1 MPLPERH
8 FLGWTESAA
17 LSVARWLYERRDTLA
32 TNQSGVLDFTNT
44 LVIVPG
50 AGARRQVL
58 AALRK
63 IIQGAMIPPSMAT
76 PGKFMVN
83 AFETPAGSV
92 VAGPLERLTAICKAL
107 AKNNALREQLL
118 PNARATTLAALARP
132 AKRLLDVIDRADDAH
147 KSVAEISRLEILHN
161 SPSMARSWENLAQ
174 LHAEMKRELQDMGA
188 LVNVRMLERSDVI
201 DLADTARWKPK
212 CGALVL
218 AGLPDFARNVSF
230 AAESLANAQFNGQPT
245 QVHALVL
252 APASE
257 AAKFDHLGV
266 VIGGD
271 NGFTS
276 GPDIHDNMIEVAG
289 DPADQAAATVARYC
303 KLTGAVDTGDTCIVL
318 ADESLLPNMARAFA
332 QHGRGVHSGG
342 GIAFVQTEVGQCLQ
356 RLEAATSGG
365 QASQLIEFIRVP
377 AITRGIIMDG
387 DTSGDNFGET
397 VIDTTIQSPI
407 QNLERLLVDCKATSI
422 EQFWPQ
428 LKAKNGAKNL
438 AIALENQFKDW
449 FACMSPAANEKRPL
463 GARWNQLQEWIS
475 CQFASNTNPI
485 TTRAC
490 LECVKA
496 LQRAQESMAA
506 LELASAPDAL
516 SIALL
521 LCADISVP
529 DPSDGQNVDTVG
541 WLETLFEP
549 CKKFV
554 LTGVFEGSLPSAAQV
569 DGWLNESIR
578 AAIGLPTRGA
588 RFARDAYLLSALVA
602 RAHVANVN
610 AAHMGASGLAIIAGQ
625 LGGDGEPLKP
635 SRLLLP
641 KDEIAIAHRILLLL
655 PHDAD
660 GAAIKRMRPDEA
672 HSAAFCSAFSV
683 KPQPRAENKN
693 QMPRAISVTDFA
705 VHIDN
710 PYRYWLE
717 KVLKLSAPELDQ
729 VELNA
734 AEFGTLFHAAAQSLN
749 TPTIQSLD
757 FNNANDEKQ
766 CVREMMQVSHALA
779 QKSYGVD
786 LTLPIRLALLEL
798 HNRLPALVA
807 WHAAQLRAGWRIVA
821 TEWPSKYEDATAML
835 DVDGSMQAIKFRV
848 DRIDFHPNHGWRII
862 DYKSSDGGFVVQG
875 KGSKVLRGAKWFDL
889 QLPLYKFL
897 LPQIAAHHADL
908 SGLAT
913 ATSDKIE
920 VGVLSVPASNLPP
933 QWCPL
938 LEPIDGAIA
947 EAKRIVR
954 EIRAGAFPDSGR
966 DPSGKFERVRR
977 ALCLPMFGEDSDDDQ
992 DTDQVTDQNSDQ
1004 DSEGSAT

>member
-17 LSVARWLYERRDTLA
+17 LSVARWLHERRDTLA

-44 LVIVPG
+44 LVVVPG

-188 LVNVRMLERSDVI
+188 LVNVRMLERSEVI

-230 AAESLANAQFNGQPT
+230 AAESLAKARFNGQPT

-377 AITRGIIMDG
+377 AITRGIIMGG

-407 QNLERLLVDCKATSI
+407 QTLERLLVDCKATSI

-428 LKAKNGAKNL
+428 LKAKNGSKNL

-449 FACMSPAANEKRPL
+449 FACMSPAANEQRPL

-475 CQFASNTNPI
+475 YKFASNTNPI

-529 DPSDGQNVDTVG
+529 DPSDAQNVDTVG

-569 DGWLNESIR
+569 DGWFNESIR

-610 AAHMGASGLAIIAGQ
+610 AAQMDTSGLAIIAGQ

-641 KDEIAIAHRILLLL
+641 KDEIAIAHRILLFL

-660 GAAIKRMRPDEA
+660 GAAIKRMRPVPKNSPA
-672 HSAAFCSAFSV
+672 TSSAFAL
-683 KPQPRAENKN
+683 KPQPRDENKN
-693 QMPRAISVTDFA
+693 EMPSAISVTDFA

-734 AEFGTLFHAAAQSLN
+734 AEFGTLLHAAAQA
-749 TPTIQSLD
+749 LD
-757 FNNANDEKQ
+757 GDAIKLLDCNHANYEAQ
-766 CVREMMQVSHALA
+766 CVQTIMQVARERA
-779 QKSYGVD
+779 QTKYGGD
-786 LTLPIRLALLEL
+786 LTLSIRLALLEL
-798 HNRLPALVA
+798 QNRLPALVT
-807 WHAAQLRAGWRIVA
+807 WHAAQLRAGWRVVA
-821 TEWPSKYEDATAML
+821 TEWPRAQDDALATL
-835 DVDGSMQAIKFRV
+835 DVDGSPQIIKFRV
-848 DRIDFHPNHGWRII
+848 DRIDFHDQRGWRII
-862 DYKSSDGGFVVQG
+862 DYKSSDGGFSI
-875 KGSKVLRGAKWFDL
+875 KDKVLRGGKWIDL

-897 LPQIAAHHADL
+897 LPQIAAQHAEL
-908 SGLAT
+908 AGLAS

-920 VGVLSVPASNLPP
+920 VGVLSVPASNMEPV
-933 QWCPL
+933 WCPL
-938 LEPIDGAIA
+938 LEPIDTAV
-947 EAKRIVR
+947 EQAKRIVR
-954 EIRAGAFPDSGR
+954 EIRAGTFPDTGR
-966 DPSGKFERVRR
+966 DPSRKFDRVRR
-977 ALCLPMFGEDSDDDQ
+977 ALCLPIFDQ
-992 DTDQVTDQNSDQ
+992 ESAQEEAA
-1004 DSEGSAT
+1004 EGVAT

>member
-17 LSVARWLYERRDTLA
+17 LSVAQWLYQRRDTLA
-32 TNQSGVLDFTNT
+32 TNLSGVLDFTNT

-107 AKNNALREQLL
+107 AKNNSLREQLL

-161 SPSMARSWENLAQ
+161 SPSMERSWENLAQ

-230 AAESLANAQFNGQPT
+230 AAESLAKARFNGQPT

-276 GPDIHDNMIEVAG
+276 GPDIHDSMIEVAG

-342 GIAFVQTEVGQCLQ
+342 GISFAQTEVGQCLQ

-387 DTSGDNFGET
+387 DTSGDNFGDNFGET
-397 VIDTTIQSPI
+397 GIDTTIQSPI
-407 QNLERLLVDCKATSI
+407 QTLEKLLVDCKATSI

-449 FACMSPAANEKRPL
+449 FACMSPAANEQRPL
-463 GARWNQLQEWIS
+463 GARWNQLQEWIRY
-475 CQFASNTNPI
+475 QFASNTNPI

-490 LECVKA
+490 LECVNA

-660 GAAIKRMRPDEA
+660 GAAIKRMRPA
-672 HSAAFCSAFSV
+672 PKNSPATFSAFAV
-683 KPQPRAENKN
+683 KPQPRDENKN
-693 QMPRAISVTDFA
+693 EMPRAISVTDFA

-734 AEFGTLFHAAAQSLN
+734 AEFGTLLHAAAQA
-749 TPTIQSLD
+749 LD
-757 FNNANDEKQ
+757 GDAIKLLDCNHANYEAQ
-766 CVREMMQVSHALA
+766 CVQTIMQVARERA
-779 QKSYGVD
+779 QTKYGGD
-786 LTLPIRLALLEL
+786 LTLSIRLALLEL
-798 HNRLPALVA
+798 QNRLPALVT
-807 WHAAQLRAGWRIVA
+807 WHAAQLRAGWRVVA
-821 TEWPSKYEDATAML
+821 TEWPRAQDDALATL
-835 DVDGSMQAIKFRV
+835 DVDGSPQIIKFRV
-848 DRIDFHPNHGWRII
+848 DRIDFHDQRGWRII
-862 DYKSSDGGFVVQG
+862 DYKSSDGGFSI
-875 KGSKVLRGAKWFDL
+875 KDKVLRGGKWIDL

-897 LPQIAAHHADL
+897 LPQIAAQHAEL
-908 SGLAT
+908 AGLAS

-920 VGVLSVPASNLPP
+920 VGVLSVPASNMEPV
-933 QWCPL
+933 WCPL
-938 LEPIDGAIA
+938 LEPIDTAV
-947 EAKRIVR
+947 EQAKRIVR
-954 EIRAGAFPDSGR
+954 EIRAGTFPDTGR
-966 DPSGKFERVRR
+966 DPSRKFDRVRR
-977 ALCLPMFGEDSDDDQ
+977 ALCLPIFDQ
-992 DTDQVTDQNSDQ
+992 ESAQEEAA
-1004 DSEGSAT
+1004 EGVAT